1 MRQGA
6 SFGDSAIAHS
16 LFRLMAPV
24 MESPL
29 RRRLSDPVRT
39 LRGAGVRSGQ
49 ELLEVGCGT
58 GFFTLHAAVLVG
70 DSGRV
75 YAVDA
80 HPLAI
85 EQVASKIR
93 DAGVANV
100 SLIKADAIRTGLA
113 DGCIDVALLLGVIPS
128 PTLSLPRLL
137 PEMVRLLK
145 PEGTVAVW
153 TAFPWWSPRSV
164 TRCGLF
170 TYAGR
175 ASGVHTFRKARSE

>member
-1 MRQGA
+1 
-6 SFGDSAIAHS
+6 
-16 LFRLMAPV
+16 LMALV

-29 RRRLSDPVRT
+29 RRKLSDPVST
-39 LRGAGVRSGQ
+39 LHSAGVRSGQ
-49 ELLEVGCGT
+49 KLLEVGCGT
-58 GFFTLHAAVLVG
+58 GFFTFHAAALVG
-70 DSGRV
+70 DAGRV

-100 SLIKADAIRTGLA
+100 RLIKADAIRTGLA

-128 PTLSLPRLL
+128 PTLPLPRLL
-137 PEMVRLLK
+137 PEVARLLK
-145 PEGTVAVW
+145 AEGTVAVW

-164 TRCGLF
+164 TRCGPF
-170 TYAGR
+170 TYAGK
-175 ASGVHTFRKARSE
+175 ASGVHRFRKAGAE